1 MLFRHAGGNVLSQVL
16 PVLDPSQLR
25 RVFGPTVG
33 AVFLSP
39 EFPGTTGSPA
49 RRALRPPS
57 APTLRPG
64 LLTLSPDQI
73 AAIEARRLMRTKRR
87 IGHHLEPILMRELGE
102 TGSRQALAAH
112 PIDEAVE
119 EGHRLGIRSEAGLAK
134 WCLLQVPSG
143 GTIGRAPQ
151 VAGYMTS
158 KRLDVPADRH
168 IDHVFDR
175 LRAMRMAAAAVGR

>member
-1 MLFRHAGGNVLSQVL
+1 MFRHADGNILSQVL

-39 EFPGTTGSPA
+39 EFPGTSGSPA

-57 APTLRPG
+57 AAMPRPG
-64 LLTLSPDQI
+64 LLTLSPEQI
-73 AAIEARRLMRTKRR
+73 AAIEARRLERTKRR
-87 IGHHLEPILMRELGE
+87 IAARLEPVFLRELGE
-102 TGSRQALAAH
+102 ARARDALARH
-112 PIDEAVE
+112 SIDEAVE
-119 EGHRLGIRSEAGLAK
+119 DGHTLGIRSEAGLAK

-143 GTIGRAPQ
+143 GTIGRSPQ
-151 VAGYMTS
+151 IAGSMTS
-158 KRLDVPADRH
+158 KRLDVPADRR